1 MTWLTVLGIF
11 AIYQLVCL
19 IIILVLDAFNKDTE
33 NITMIL
39 CTLIISGPI
48 LLIGLIIKAIIK
60 SYRKRHKKFLAQRKA
75 TAHFENDFVPVLVPL
90 KYYEYFDNS
99 RFWKVYKRYPTRQD
113 LQSGYDDT
121 KDNKVRHFEYLPIS
135 YVDLQNVLNEINCF
149 NCKHNGIHCDE
160 DNYLCKDDKN
170 DVMYDMYEPKHVD

>member
-60 SYRKRHKKFLAQRKA
+60 
-75 TAHFENDFVPVLVPL
+75 
-90 KYYEYFDNS
+90 
-99 RFWKVYKRYPTRQD
+99 
-113 LQSGYDDT
+113 
-121 KDNKVRHFEYLPIS
+121 
-135 YVDLQNVLNEINCF
+135 
-149 NCKHNGIHCDE
+149 
-160 DNYLCKDDKN
+160 
-170 DVMYDMYEPKHVD
+170 